1 MGMEEKINIFDIEMD
16 NLTAKET
23 MIKAM
28 EYLESESMDTI
39 EIMSMDMLLSGQE
52 NTEWTGGRDQD
63 RDPRRERDPDCRRC
77 P

>member
-1 MGMEEKINIFDIEMD
+1 MGMEEKINIFNIEMD

-52 NTEWTGGRDQD
+52 NTEWKKQVGEIKICLLYTSDAAD
-63 RDPRRERDPDCRRC
+63 E
-77 P
+77 